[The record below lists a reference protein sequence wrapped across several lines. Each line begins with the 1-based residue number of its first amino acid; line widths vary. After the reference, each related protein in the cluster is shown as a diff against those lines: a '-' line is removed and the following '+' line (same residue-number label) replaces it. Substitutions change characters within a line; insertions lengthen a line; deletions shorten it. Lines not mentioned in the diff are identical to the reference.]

1 MVKDGIL
8 INVKRTLMF
17 EVNTI
22 FLYKFGWVMNHW
34 CKEYRWSFHAP
45 DRIYS
50 ILYENDKIYF
60 IKSKGTFNKKLVLL
74 NYKALTRASS
84 FYNVS
89 SFLKKEENVESKIE
103 IKSNI
108 EMISHIKKNDAC
120 VLEYQRHFKL
130 SSILNK

>member
-1 MVKDGIL
+1 
-8 INVKRTLMF
+8 MF
-17 EVNTI
+17 EINTI

-34 CKEYRWSFHAP
+34 CKEYRWSFHAS

-50 ILYENDKIYF
+50 ILYQNDKIYF
-60 IKSKGTFNKKLVLL
+60 IKSKGTFDKKD
-74 NYKALTRASS
+74 YPTRVSS

-103 IKSNI
+103 IKSNA
-108 EMISHIKKNDAC
+108 EMINHIKKNDAC

>member
-1 MVKDGIL
+1 
-8 INVKRTLMF
+8 MF
-17 EVNTI
+17 EINTI
-22 FLYKFGWVMNHW
+22 FLYKFGWVINHW
-34 CKEYRWSFHAP
+34 AKEYPWVFHGT

-60 IKSKGTFNKKLVLL
+60 IKSKGTFDLDKKGYP
-74 NYKALTRASS
+74 NRSSS

-89 SFLKKEENVESKIE
+89 SHLKKEENIEEKIE

-108 EMISHIKKNDAC
+108 EMLNCIKKNDAC

>member
-8 INVKRTLMF
+8 INVKRTRMF
-17 EVNTI
+17 EINTI
-22 FLYKFGWVMNHW
+22 FLYKFGWVINHW
-34 CKEYRWSFHAP
+34 AKEYPWVFHGT

-60 IKSKGTFNKKLVLL
+60 IKSKGTFDLDKKGYP
-74 NYKALTRASS
+74 NRSSS
-84 FYNVS
+84 FYNAS
-89 SFLKKEENVESKIE
+89 SHLKKEENIEEKIE

-108 EMISHIKKNDAC
+108 EMLNCIKKNDAC

>member
-1 MVKDGIL
+1 
-8 INVKRTLMF
+8 MF
-17 EVNTI
+17 EINTI
-22 FLYKFGWVMNHW
+22 FLYKFGWVINHW
-34 CKEYRWSFHAP
+34 CKEYRWVFNAP

-50 ILYENDKIYF
+50 ILYENEKIYF
-60 IKSKGTFNKKLVLL
+60 VKSKETFELDKSYSNR
-74 NYKALTRASS
+74 NSS

-103 IKSNI
+103 IKSNV
-108 EMISHIKKNDAC
+108 EMLNCIRKNDAC

>member
-1 MVKDGIL
+1 
-8 INVKRTLMF
+8 MF
-17 EVNTI
+17 EINTI
-22 FLYKFGWVMNHW
+22 FLYKFGWVINHW
-34 CKEYRWSFHAP
+34 CKEYPWVFHAP

-60 IKSKGTFNKKLVLL
+60 IKSKGTFDLDKKGYP
-74 NYKALTRASS
+74 NRSSS

-89 SFLKKEENVESKIE
+89 SHLKKEENVESKIE

-108 EMISHIKKNDAC
+108 EMIDHIKKNDAC